1 MLINTEELV
10 PQYIKRIY
18 EVILRGNF
26 INENATQDGFSELY
40 RVVYNNQDVLREY
53 FRPLGYILLQRS
65 GYFYFARDDAEESQ
79 AVLERMVDYI
89 DIVNFLKVL
98 DSNFTVGYRFTI
110 NSIET
115 QLNSSVELQDMA
127 SKMRGISIK
136 SYREFSDRIVE
147 RLMKNGFIEEQD
159 SVSEEYIVLNSY
171 DYIES
176 FMKEVEIY
184 E

>member
-1 MLINTEELV
+1 MLIDTKELV

-18 EVILRGNF
+18 ETILRGNF
-26 INENATQDGFSELY
+26 INENSTQEGFSELY
-40 RVVYNNQDVLREY
+40 RVVYSNQEVLREY
-53 FRPLGYILLQRS
+53 FRPLGYVLLQRA
-65 GYFYFARDDAEESQ
+65 GYFYFARDDAGESQ
-79 AVLERMVDYI
+79 ALLEKMVDHI

-110 NSIET
+110 NSIEM
-115 QLNSSVELQDMA
+115 QLNSSIELQDMA

-136 SYREFSDRIVE
+136 SHREFAHKIVE
-147 RLMKNGFIEEQD
+147 RLSKNGFVEEQD
-159 SVSEEYIVLNSY
+159 NISGEYIVLNSY
-171 DYIES
+171 DYVES

>member
-18 EVILRGNF
+18 EVILRGDF

-40 RVVYNNQDVLREY
+40 RVIYSNQGVLREY
-53 FRPLGYILLQRS
+53 FRPLGYILLQRA
-65 GYFYFARDDAEESQ
+65 GYFYFARDDAGESQ
-79 AVLERMVDYI
+79 ALLEKMVDYI
-89 DIVNFLKVL
+89 DIINFLKVL

-110 NSIET
+110 GSIET
-115 QLNSSVELQDMA
+115 QLNSSIELQDMA

-136 SYREFSDRIVE
+136 NYREFSYKIVE
-147 RLMKNGFIEEQD
+147 RLRKNGFVEEQD